1 MAGSKKSTTEI
12 SSPPGAAGTAR
23 WVWLALLLIVAF
35 NVALRWRLADLPLER
50 DEGEYAYAGQLLLQ
64 GVPPYQA
71 AYNMKFPGTYFAYAG
86 ILAVFGESARGIHL
100 GLAVVT
106 SVTTVLVFFIGAQ
119 LLSRGAALLGAI
131 SFVLLTALPAAFG
144 LAGHATHF
152 LTLFATAGTWAL
164 LRAEARPKAG
174 RWLLA
179 GLSFGLAILMKQHAV
194 ILAGAGALWIAWAGW
209 QQKLGRA
216 TIGKYLGAFGVG
228 LAGPLIITALGLAAA
243 GVWEQFTFWT
253 MQYAT
258 QYASAVSLRAAWPG
272 FVAGFG
278 PIWQAS
284 WPLWLLAGLG
294 LGVLGWRKFP
304 ARLSVIL
311 ILGLGGL
318 LAACPGYHFRGH
330 YFLPMLPGVAL
341 LAAVTAA
348 TVWQKC
354 QDRTARL
361 LVGGGLAAAGL
372 LTSWSNR
379 AIWFQATPAEA
390 ARQIYSLNPFLESPV
405 VADYLRARTTPEER
419 IAVVGSE
426 PQIYFHAQR
435 RSASGYIYMYALTEP
450 LPLAQRMRDEF
461 AREMEAAKPRY
472 AVLVDI
478 VPSWISLSHA
488 DTSILTWWSE
498 FVKQYEPVGAVRMQA
513 DAPTEYFWDEAVV
526 RTLNLAECHLLIYR
540 RKEP

>member
-1 MAGSKKSTTEI
+1 MAGTKKSTTEI
-12 SSPPGAAGTAR
+12 SPPRGAAVAAR
-23 WVWLALLLIVAF
+23 WVWLGLLLIVAF
-35 NVALRWRLADLPLER
+35 NLALRWRLADLPLER
-50 DEGEYAYAGQLLLQ
+50 DEGEYAYAGQLLWQ

-106 SVTTVLVFFIGAQ
+106 SVTAVLVFFIGAQ
-119 LLSRGAALLGAI
+119 LLSRGAALLAAA
-131 SFVLLTALPAAFG
+131 SFVLLTAVPAAFG

-152 LTLFATAGTWAL
+152 LTLFATAGTLAL
-164 LRAEARPKAG
+164 LRAEAQPKAG
-174 RWLLA
+174 HWLLA
-179 GLSFGLAILMKQHAV
+179 GMSFGLAILMKQHAV
-194 ILAGAGALWIAWAGW
+194 LLAGAGALWIACAGW
-209 QQKLGRA
+209 QKKLGRA
-216 TIGKYLGAFGVG
+216 AIGKQLGAYFIGMG
-228 LAGPLIITALGLAAA
+228 LPLLAMALGLVAA
-243 GVWEQFTFWT
+243 GVWKQFTFWT
-253 MQYAT
+253 LQYAT
-258 QYASAVSLRAAWPG
+258 QYASAVSIRTAWPA
-272 FVAGFG
+272 FVNGFG

-284 WPLWLLAGLG
+284 WPLWVLGGLG
-294 LGVLGWRKFP
+294 LVGLAAQKFP

-330 YFLPMLPGVAL
+330 YFLPLLPGVAL
-341 LAAVTAA
+341 LAAVAVDT
-348 TVWQKC
+348 WWKKC

-361 LVGGGLAAAGL
+361 VVVGVCAAAGL

-379 AIWFQATPAEA
+379 GIWFQATPAAA
-390 ARQIYSLNPFLESPV
+390 ARQIYSLNPFLESPA
-405 VADYLRARTTPEER
+405 VADYLRARTAPDER

-426 PQIYFHAQR
+426 PQIYFYAQR

-461 AREMEAAKPRY
+461 VREMEAAKPRY
-472 AVLVDI
+472 VVFVDI
-478 VPSWISLSHA
+478 APSWISLSHA

-513 DAPTEYFWDEAVV
+513 EAPTEYFWDEAVV

-540 RKEP
+540 RKAP